1 MRNRSP
7 IYNMLDQ
14 EIKACAAH
22 LLEMSQKLEFSAEK
36 DGEHVLGRLNELHGF
51 ATKIREDSHYHP
63 LSELKSYLENTM
75 VRYVDEQKSLHSM
88 RLSEAISLL
97 GIPAQSDMQ
106 FKPEIVRSLL
116 NHFVRLFLEEVKP
129 GRPLFRKLI
138 EIKKL

>member
-36 DGEHVLGRLNELHGF
+36 DGEHALVKLNELHKF
-51 ATKIREDSHYHP
+51 ATRVREGSHYHP
-63 LSELKSYLENTM
+63 LNELKTYLENRM
-75 VRYVDEQKSLHSM
+75 VRFVDEQKSLHSM
-88 RLSEAISLL
+88 RLSEVISLL
-97 GIPAQSDMQ
+97 GIPAQDDMQ
-106 FKPEIVRSLL
+106 FKPEIVSSLL
-116 NHFVRLFLEEVKP
+116 NHFVRLFLEEIKP